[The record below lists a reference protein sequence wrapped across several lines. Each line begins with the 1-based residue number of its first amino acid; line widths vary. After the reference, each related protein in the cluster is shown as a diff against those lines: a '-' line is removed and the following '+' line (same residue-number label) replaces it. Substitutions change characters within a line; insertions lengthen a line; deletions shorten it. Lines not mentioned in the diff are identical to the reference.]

1 MADAINGASRSARID
16 FATEQRLK
24 RLAESNESR
33 KELRSD
39 DAQATPPAKDEVKLS
54 GIAAKAASGPDF
66 DRDKVESIKRAIEE
80 GNYPLDS
87 RRIAESFVAL
97 EKII

>member
-1 MADAINGASRSARID
+1 MADAINGAGRSARID

-24 RLAESNESR
+24 RLAETDDGR
-33 KELRSD
+33 KDVRTD
-39 DAQATPPAKDEVKLS
+39 DAQPTPPAKDEVKLS
-54 GIAAKAASGPDF
+54 GIAAKAASSPDF
-66 DRDKVESIKRAIEE
+66 DREKVERIKRAIEE

>member
-24 RLAESNESR
+24 RLAEVDESR
-33 KELRSD
+33 KDLRSEEST
-39 DAQATPPAKDEVKLS
+39 ATPPAKDEVKLS
-54 GIAAKAASGPDF
+54 GVAAKAAGGPDF
-66 DRDKVESIKRAIEE
+66 DREKVERIKKAIED

-87 RRIAESFVAL
+87 RRIAESFMAL